1 MRRAEMDPIG
11 HDGLTAQLL
20 PARGGP
26 MARDDFDD
34 LNVMSLTE
42 TKSQRAPTPESLR
55 LSGALTPEPPRVKWL
70 TAAAATVFISLIA
83 FAIMHRMSMTISDA
97 S

>member
-1 MRRAEMDPIG
+1 
-11 HDGLTAQLL
+11 
-20 PARGGP
+20 

-42 TKSQRAPTPESLR
+42 TKSQRAPTSESLPR
-55 LSGALTPEPPRVKWL
+55 ALTPEPPRVKWL
-70 TAAAATVFISLIA
+70 TTAVATVFIGLIA
-83 FAIMHRMSMTISDA
+83 FAIMHRMSVTISDV

>member
-1 MRRAEMDPIG
+1 
-11 HDGLTAQLL
+11 
-20 PARGGP
+20 

-34 LNVMSLTE
+34 LNVTSLTE
-42 TKSQRAPTPESLR
+42 TKSERAPTLESLPG
-55 LSGALTPEPPRVKWL
+55 SLTREPPRVKWL
-70 TAAAATVFISLIA
+70 TAAVATVFISLIA

>member
-1 MRRAEMDPIG
+1 
-11 HDGLTAQLL
+11 
-20 PARGGP
+20 

-42 TKSQRAPTPESLR
+42 TKSQRAPTSESLP
-55 LSGALTPEPPRVKWL
+55 GALTPEPPRVKWL
-70 TAAAATVFISLIA
+70 TAAVATVFIGLIA